1 MQLKPLTKGR
11 FHSIWQQ
18 DDAFI
23 ERTFRELLSDKQL
36 IAENEHLYHQGQVVD
51 RLIMVESGRISLC
64 YSAENGRR
72 FQLGAMECDE
82 QLFGEMEFSQ
92 AIAVSWIS

>member
-36 IAENEHLYHQGQVVD
+36 IAENE
-51 RLIMVESGRISLC
+51 IGR
-64 YSAENGRR
+64 AH
-72 FQLGAMECDE
+72 
-82 QLFGEMEFSQ
+82 
-92 AIAVSWIS
+92 V

>member
-51 RLIMVESGRISLC
+51 RLIMVETAVASSWVQWNAMSNSLVKW
-64 YSAENGRR
+64 S
-72 FQLGAMECDE
+72 
-82 QLFGEMEFSQ
+82 FSQ

>member
-51 RLIMVESGRISLC
+51 RLIMVESGRISLR
-64 YSAENGRR
+64 YSAETAVASSWVQWN
-72 FQLGAMECDE
+72 AMSNS
-82 QLFGEMEFSQ
+82 LVKWSFSQ